1 MDSSMQNSYYSR
13 TGNNYFYSLSNC
25 LLSLI
30 VLSIVVFGSFAEP
43 ESEMLVKSILFS
55 VLGAIVF
62 LRSLNSPVFIIYF
75 YTACAVVN
83 GISFLVNPYQLENK
97 AIFSNFFILMGNTKI
112 YIPDMLL
119 LIGFIVLVLNLVMHN
134 KVAVSNFIQ
143 SKISVFVIVFII
155 VGMIITLQSVK
166 LYGKSALGESRL
178 VWFSALYFISSAFFH
193 SEDDILRFFSFF
205 IKISFV
211 RAIINISTVFIRPEY
226 LDYQKP
232 FGSGTDAAYFGISLL
247 LILVLGRLC
256 INNNLL
262 RKSMILVFTLSILLI
277 ASRSSIL
284 ALILAFLAYFITQ
297 KRLSLRHIIVNVLI
311 FTAIAIP
318 TIYILLKVPAIQA
331 YLTDRFMPLF
341 QDPENDPTGSWR
353 LLGWAFALVSIQAHP
368 IAGAGFGTYA
378 ERFIAGEWL
387 RLSLHNAYLD
397 ILYSMGMMGLVPFC
411 FVLGSAVSV
420 TYKRVISTIKG
431 ENIKLS
437 LCLLLIIVNLA
448 FFISLNAE
456 MTYGLS
462 GTLMWIFIGMVPV
475 ITRKGMGLRGY
486 RVPKAIVNGEKL

>member
-1 MDSSMQNSYYSR
+1 MQNSFYAR
-13 TGNNYFYSLSNC
+13 TTNNYFHLLGNF
-25 LLSLI
+25 LLSFVVFLLI
-30 VLSIVVFGSFAEP
+30 VFGSFAEP
-43 ESEMLVKSILFS
+43 ESHMLVKSILFAL
-55 VLGAIVF
+55 LGAIVF
-62 LRSLNSPVFIIYF
+62 VRSLNSPIFIIYF
-75 YTACAVVN
+75 YTACAVIN
-83 GISFLVNPYQLENK
+83 GISFLVNPYHLENK
-97 AIFSNFFILMGNTKI
+97 AIFSNFFILMGNTRI

-119 LIGFIVLVLNLVMHN
+119 LIGFSVLVLTLIMHS
-134 KVAVSNFIQ
+134 KVSVSNLFQ
-143 SKISVFVIVFII
+143 SKISIFVIAFIA
-155 VGMIITLQSVK
+155 VGMIITLQSIN

-178 VWFSALYFISSAFFH
+178 VWFSALYFISSVFFH
-193 SEDDILRFFSFF
+193 SEEDILRFFSFF
-205 IKISFV
+205 VKMTFV
-211 RAIINISTVFIRPEY
+211 RAIINISTIFIRPEY

-247 LILVLGRLC
+247 LILVLGQLC

-262 RKSMILVFTLSILLI
+262 RKSMVLIFSLSILLI

-284 ALILAFLAYFITQ
+284 ALFLAFFAYFLTQ
-297 KRLSLRHIIVNVLI
+297 KRLSLRHIVVNVLI

-318 TIYILLKVPAIQA
+318 AIYILLKVPAIQA

-341 QDPENDPTGSWR
+341 QDPESDPTGSWR

-368 IAGAGFGTYA
+368 IAGVGFGSYA

-411 FVLGSAVSV
+411 FVLGSAVSM
-420 TYKRVISTIKG
+420 TYKRVISVIKG
-431 ENIKLS
+431 ENKKLS

-462 GTLMWIFIGMVPV
+462 GTLLWIFVGMVPV
-475 ITRKGMGLRGY
+475 ITKKGRGLRGWQMS
-486 RVPKAIVNGEKL
+486 KTIIKGEKL